1 MDVFKQSFMDTYSSG
16 HSEGVEY
23 DWPCSVRIDEE
34 MIVVEYSDD
43 QDIVV
48 YRGSSSGP
56 GHYRLQKDGGRGDAT
71 LHRFPGGKILEGFW
85 IEDVQQGMWRI
96 RLKN

>member
-1 MDVFKQSFMDTYSSG
+1 MEIFKKSFMDTYSSG

-23 DWPCSVRIDEE
+23 DWECSVRIDEE

-43 QDIVV
+43 QGIVV
-48 YRGSSSGP
+48 YRGSSSGQ

-96 RLKN
+96 RLEN